1 MFIVV
6 RTYVFINDAQRLC
19 DHNGPREVQTKPR
32 QVCFHVRIRP
42 IHYMFNPPE
51 TGGLSNPCLPPA
63 TEEDY
68 QIQVPLV
75 PDAHLF
81 SL

>member
-1 MFIVV
+1 M
-6 RTYVFINDAQRLC
+6 Y
-19 DHNGPREVQTKPR
+19 
-32 QVCFHVRIRP
+32 VRIRP

-51 TGGLSNPCLPPA
+51 TGGLSNPCLPRA

>member
-32 QVCFHVRIRP
+32 QVCFYVFAPSTTCSIHQRP
-42 IHYMFNPPE
+42 EGYQIQV
-51 TGGLSNPCLPPA
+51 PPA
-63 TEEDY
+63 TEEGY